1 MLAPMVAVRGI
12 NRNLD
17 PQPGHLSIELH
28 LLPRHLT
35 WGPGAKRGA
44 IISRHRAVAS
54 VLGHSTYEV

>member
-28 LLPRHLT
+28 LLPRHFT
-35 WGPGAKRGA
+35 WSPGAG
-44 IISRHRAVAS
+44 SHHQPAS
-54 VLGHSTYEV
+54 GGS

>member
-17 PQPGHLSIELH
+17 PQPGHSSTELH
-28 LLPRHLT
+28 LLSRHFT
-35 WGPGAKRGA
+35 WSSGARRGP

>member
-28 LLPRHLT
+28 LLPRHFT
-35 WGPGAKRGA
+35 W
-44 IISRHRAVAS
+44 SREPSGEPSSAGS
-54 VLGHSTYEV
+54 